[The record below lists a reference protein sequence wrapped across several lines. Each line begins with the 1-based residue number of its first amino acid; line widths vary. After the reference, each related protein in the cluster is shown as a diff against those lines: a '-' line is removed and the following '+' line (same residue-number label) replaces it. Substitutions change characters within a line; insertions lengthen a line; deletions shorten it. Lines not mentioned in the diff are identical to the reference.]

1 VEATRRV
8 SSQEEY
14 TPLILIFSTSTIS
27 DPGIDFAGS
36 SHIHYPSSTSI
47 IRIPCSS
54 MIRPEFIVYA
64 LQNGFEGVY
73 VAADGPD
80 CAYLGEECVSK
91 TAQRV
96 ETAQKMLKEAG
107 VEAERVKITGVC
119 SVCGEAFA
127 KSIRDFYS
135 TLKKLGPLKG
145 EMEVQA

>member
-1 VEATRRV
+1 MGVSGRV
-8 SSQEEY
+8 NSQGEW

-64 LQNGFEGVY
+64 LQNGFDGVF

-91 TAQRV
+91 TAERV
-96 ETAQKMLKEAG
+96 ERAQAMLKEARI
-107 VEAERVKITGVC
+107 EAERVKITGIC
-119 SVCGEAFA
+119 SVCGESFA
-127 KSIRDFYS
+127 KSIRDFDL
-135 TLKKLGPLKG
+135 TLKKLGPPKATL
-145 EMEVQA
+145 EVKA

>member
-8 SSQEEY
+8 PSQEEY

-73 VAADGPD
+73 IAADGPD

-96 ETAQKMLKEAG
+96 ETAQKMLKDAG
-107 VEAERVKITGVC
+107 MEAERVKITGVC

-127 KSIRDFYS
+127 KSVRDFYS
-135 TLKKLGPLKG
+135 TLRKLGPLKV

>member
-1 VEATRRV
+1 MEAPRGV
-8 SSQEEY
+8 SSREEY

-80 CAYLGEECVSK
+80 CAYLGEDCVAK
-91 TAQRV
+91 TADRV
-96 ETAQKMLKEAG
+96 ETAQKILKDAG
-107 VEAERVKITGVC
+107 IEAERVKITGIC

-127 KSIRDFYS
+127 KSMKEFYS
-135 TLKKLGPLKG
+135 TLRKLGPLKVK
-145 EMEVQA
+145 MEVRA

>member
-1 VEATRRV
+1 VEAPRGV
-8 SSQEEY
+8 SSQKEY

-80 CAYLGEECVSK
+80 CAYLGEDCVSK
-91 TAQRV
+91 TADRV
-96 ETAQKMLKEAG
+96 ETAQKMLKNTG
-107 VEAERVKITGVC
+107 IEAERVKITGIC

-127 KSIRDFYS
+127 KSIEGFYS
-135 TLKKLGPLKG
+135 ILKKLGPLKVKVK
-145 EMEVQA
+145 VQP

>member
-1 VEATRRV
+1 VEAPRRV
-8 SSQEEY
+8 SSQGEY

-54 MIRPEFIVYA
+54 MIRPELIVYA

-80 CAYLGEECVSK
+80 CAYLGEDCVSK
-91 TAQRV
+91 TAERV
-96 ETAQKMLKEAG
+96 ERAQKMLKDAGIEAQ
-107 VEAERVKITGVC
+107 RVKITGIC

-127 KSIRDFYS
+127 RSIEDFYS
-135 TLKKLGPLKG
+135 TLKKLGPLKVKV
-145 EMEVQA
+145 EVQA

>member
-1 VEATRRV
+1 VEASRGV
-8 SSQEEY
+8 ISQEKH
-14 TPLILIFSTSTIS
+14 TPLILIFSTTTIS

-54 MIRPEFIVYA
+54 MIRPDFIVYA

-80 CAYLGEECVSK
+80 CAYLGEDCVTK

-107 VEAERVKITGVC
+107 IEAERVKITGIC
-119 SVCGEAFA
+119 SVCGESFA
-127 KSIRDFYS
+127 KSIKEFDS
-135 TLKKLGPLKG
+135 TLRKLRPIRAK
-145 EMEVQA
+145 MELRA

>member
-1 VEATRRV
+1 VEARRGV
-8 SSQEEY
+8 SSQVEH

-27 DPGIDFAGS
+27 DAGIDFAGS

-47 IRIPCSS
+47 IRLPCTS

-64 LQNGFEGVY
+64 LQNGFDGVY

-80 CAYLGEECVSK
+80 CGYLAEECVLK

-96 ETAQKMLKEAG
+96 ETAQKMLREAG
-107 VEAERVKITGVC
+107 IEAERVKITGVC

-127 KSIRDFYS
+127 KSIEGFYS
-135 TLKKLGPLKG
+135 TLKKLSPLKVKV
-145 EMEVQA
+145 EVQA

>member
-1 VEATRRV
+1 VDASGLV
-8 SSQEEY
+8 SSQEKY

-36 SHIHYPSSTSI
+36 SHIHYPPSTSI

-91 TAQRV
+91 TAKRV

-107 VEAERVKITGVC
+107 IEAERVKITGVC

-127 KSIRDFYS
+127 RSIKDFYS
-135 TLKKLGPLKG
+135 VLKKLGPFDVKK
-145 EMEVQA
+145 EVRA

>member
-1 VEATRRV
+1 VEARRSV

-64 LQNGFEGVY
+64 LQTGFEGVY
-73 VAADGPD
+73 IAADGPD

-96 ETAQKMLKEAG
+96 ETAQKMVKEAG
-107 VEAERVKITGVC
+107 IEAERVKITGVC

-135 TLKKLGPLKG
+135 TLRKLGPLKVK
-145 EMEVQA
+145 MEVQA

>member
-1 VEATRRV
+1 VEAPRGV
-8 SSQEEY
+8 CSQEGY

-73 VAADGPD
+73 VGADGPD
-80 CAYLGEECVSK
+80 CAYLGEDCVSK
-91 TAQRV
+91 TAERV
-96 ETAQKMLKEAG
+96 ETAQKMLKDAG
-107 VEAERVKITGVC
+107 IEAERVKITGIC

-127 KSIRDFYS
+127 KSMKDFYS
-135 TLKKLGPLKG
+135 TLKKLGPLRVN
-145 EMEVQA
+145 MEVQA